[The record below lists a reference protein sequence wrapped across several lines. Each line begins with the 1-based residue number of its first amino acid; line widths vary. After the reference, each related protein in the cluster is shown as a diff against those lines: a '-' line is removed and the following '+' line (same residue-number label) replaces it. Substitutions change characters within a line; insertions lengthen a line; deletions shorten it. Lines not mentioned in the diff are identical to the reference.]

1 MTKRTLVVTMLV
13 SGCASLPARVEA
25 GSWGSAMAEVGRR
38 FELVGRALA
47 AGRYE
52 LASYELDEIDEVFH
66 DTLPHTSLP
75 KEGHPERIE
84 PLRVVFAEQGLT
96 ELARALGTKSTT
108 EARAAFAAT
117 ATSCNACHQASGHAF
132 IEVPSV
138 AGEQVP
144 RVDAVPAR

>member
-1 MTKRTLVVTMLV
+1 MTRTLVVTMLL
-13 SGCASLPARVEA
+13 SGCASLPARVE
-25 GSWGSAMAEVGRR
+25 GSSWGSAMAEVGRR

-66 DTLPHTSLP
+66 DTLPHASLP

-84 PLRVVFAEQGLT
+84 PLRVVFADQGFSD
-96 ELARALGTKSTT
+96 LARALRTKNATQ
-108 EARAAFAAT
+108 AQAGFAAT
-117 ATSCNACHQASGHAF
+117 ATSCNACHQASGHGF

-138 AGEQVP
+138 AGERVP
-144 RVDAVPAR
+144 KVDGP